1 MTEMFASENK
11 SILIKCNQFVS
22 ERKKKTLKV
31 SSCLG
36 VCFAT
41 QAAFSLN
48 WGAFAQ
54 ATIGQKWLR
63 TKLGTI
69 QLKWGLG
76 YSDEHIES
84 LGFELNFSVDL
95 YYTHFKAFRLAKNLT
110 IKMLQIRVV

>member
-1 MTEMFASENK
+1 MQSICEWEKEKNSESVK
-11 SILIKCNQFVS
+11 L
-22 ERKKKTLKV
+22 
-31 SSCLG
+31 LG
-36 VCFAT
+36 CVFAT